1 METVLITGANRGI
14 GIELVKCHISRGD
27 KVIAVCRDSSDALDE
42 SGAIII
48 RGIDMSNAESISS
61 LRSEINAQSISRVI
75 ANAGFRGYEDYDTLD
90 FDSIRYQYEVNALGP
105 LRLVQNLDSCL
116 TDGAKVVLIS
126 TKVASLKDNESGGE
140 FGYRMSKAALNMAG
154 VNLAHALKPRKIAVF
169 LLHPGY
175 VRTDLTGGDG
185 LIDADE
191 SAAAIVAVTDR
202 KSLEDTG
209 CFWHAPWDEEIPW

>member
-14 GIELVKCHISRGD
+14 GLELVQCHISRGD
-27 KVIAVCRDSSDALDE
+27 KVIAVCRDSSEPLNE
-42 SGAIII
+42 SGAYIVS
-48 RGIDMSNAESISS
+48 GIDLAEGESTNKLTDHVNELSI
-61 LRSEINAQSISRVI
+61 NRVI
-75 ANAGFRGYEDYDTLD
+75 ANAGVRAYEDYATLD
-90 FDSIRYQYEVNALGP
+90 FGSIRYQYEVNAIGP
-105 LRLVQNLDSCL
+105 LRLIQDLDSYL
-116 TDGAKVVLIS
+116 ASGAKIVMIS

-175 VRTDLTGGDG
+175 VRTDLTGGEG
-185 LIDADE
+185 LINADE

-202 KSLEDTG
+202 MGLEDTG
-209 CFWHAPWDEEIPW
+209 CFWHAPRDEEIPW